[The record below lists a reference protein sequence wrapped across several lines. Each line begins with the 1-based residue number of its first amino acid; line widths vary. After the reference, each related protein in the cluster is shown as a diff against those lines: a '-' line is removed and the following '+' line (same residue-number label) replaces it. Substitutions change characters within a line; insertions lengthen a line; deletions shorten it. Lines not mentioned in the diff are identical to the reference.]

1 MVDMKIIFCIFFS
14 FFALWANEKNE
25 VLLLHSYNKGLKW
38 SDGISEGINSV
49 FAQNTQYEITTEYM
63 DTKKNDTKEYF
74 DALVKLYEKKF
85 EKRQYKA
92 IITADNY
99 AFTFAL
105 QHHEEL
111 FNGAPIVFCGVENF
125 SRLNIPLQSEQSVT
139 GVIEYKD
146 FKKNIQ
152 LIAEL
157 IPNLQTLYIISD
169 QTLSSLAIKDQILN
183 TMRRFESQFKIVYDN
198 EIYLPELKQK
208 LEKLPTHSAI
218 LFTSLYIDKFKRYIP
233 YNEIRQF
240 FKNTSY
246 PIFAINTIHLEEGV
260 LGGVMI
266 DPREQGVLAAKKV
279 LQIIDGKLP
288 ASIPIDTPKGK
299 YYFDYNVLKNFD
311 IKNENMP
318 ILATIVNRPKSFLDE
333 NREFVNSVFV
343 VVPLLLILLLILLV
357 TVVRK
362 TRLEI
367 TLLEQNKLDSVLL
380 NNIKNAI
387 FWESNEGIVLGCNAT
402 FCSFLNKQKEEIIG
416 QHISTLMPKNELS
429 IGKLQ
434 GDFEEKKLTLLD
446 SEGKKIYALVRRK
459 RYHDKNDKVV
469 GIVTV
474 LSDHTN
480 MRKLELQ
487 RQKDEQFIIQRSKSS
502 EIGEMVTSIAHQ
514 WKKPLIEISTIAQ
527 ELLFIRK
534 KRDIT
539 LEETQ
544 LHVDEIMTQVQYMTK
559 TIDDFRSFIK
569 PSLQQSYFSVK
580 KAIDETIAVIEHN
593 IKYNYIELS
602 VKFKDQEDF
611 TILGYQN
618 EFKQALISII
628 NNAIDGI
635 KKRKQKE
642 EFEGSIKIKV
652 FYDKNYICISIK
664 DNGIGIPK
672 TNLKTIFKPFYTTK
686 KQGDGFGLYM
696 AKLLIEDK
704 MNGRIKALEYEKGAH
719 IMTCFQKSS
728 EE

>member
-1 MVDMKIIFCIFFS
+1 MKIIFLLFFS
-14 FFALWANEKNE
+14 LLSLFANEKNE
-25 VLLLHSYNKGLKW
+25 VLLLHSYNNGLKW
-38 SDGISEGINSV
+38 SDGISQGVNSV
-49 FAQNTQYEITTEYM
+49 FMHNEEYEITTEYM
-63 DTKKNDTKEYF
+63 DSKKNDTKEYF
-74 DALVKLYEKKF
+74 EALVKLYEKKF

-99 AFTFAL
+99 AFSFAL
-105 QHHEEL
+105 QHHETL
-111 FNGAPIVFCGVENF
+111 FDNAPIVFCGVENF
-125 SRLNIPLQSEQSVT
+125 SKEEVPLQSLQNIT
-139 GVIEYKD
+139 GVIEYKE

-152 LIAEL
+152 LISDL
-157 IPNLQTLYIISD
+157 IPNLETLYIISD
-169 QTLSSLAIKDQILN
+169 QSHSSLKIKAQILN
-183 TMRRFESQFKIVYDN
+183 AMKAFEGKLNIVYDN

-208 LEKLPTHSAI
+208 LEKLPINSAI
-218 LFTSLYIDKFKRYIP
+218 LFTSLYVDKFKRYIP
-233 YNEIRQF
+233 YNEIRKF
-240 FKNTSY
+240 FKSTQY
-246 PIFAINTIHLEEGV
+246 PIFAVNTIHLQEGV
-260 LGGVMI
+260 VGGVML
-266 DPREQGVLAAKKV
+266 DPHEQGVLAAKKV
-279 LQIIDGKLP
+279 LQIIDGKQP
-288 ASIPIDTPKGK
+288 MTIPIDTPKGK
-299 YYFDYNVLKNFD
+299 YYFDYEMLKKFE
-311 IKNENMP
+311 IQSENMP
-318 ILATIVNRPKSFLDE
+318 ILATFVNKPKDFLDE

-343 VVPLLLILLLILLV
+343 IVPLLLILLIILLI

-367 TLLEQNKLDSVLL
+367 TLLEQSKLDSVLL

-402 FCSFLNKQKEEIIG
+402 FCTFVNKDKEEIIG
-416 QHISTLMPKNELS
+416 RHVSDLMPKNELS

-446 SEGKKIYALVRRK
+446 HEDKKIYALVRRK

-527 ELLFIRK
+527 ELLFIRR

-593 IKYNYIELS
+593 IKYNYIELN
-602 VKFKDQEDF
+602 VKFKDEEDF
-611 TILGYQN
+611 TILGYRN

-628 NNAIDGI
+628 NNAIDGV
-635 KKRKQKE
+635 KARKQQE
-642 EFEGSIKIKV
+642 DIEGKIKIKV
-652 FYDKNYICISIK
+652 FYDKNYTCISIK
-664 DNGIGIPK
+664 DNGVGIPK
-672 TNLKTIFKPFYTTK
+672 ANLKTIFKPFYTTK

-704 MNGRIKALEYEKGAH
+704 MNGRIQALEYEKGAH
-719 IMTCFQKSS
+719 IMTCFQRSG